1 MFPYE
6 VDRPVGRAIV
16 YDDRFEASES
26 LVTQGAQAEFE
37 EPCAVPVGDD
47 DRGAGW
53 HGSQVAG
60 PSSSLS
66 WTSTLVGGWITASVA
81 SSSATTSK
89 IVVSLVRP
97 RSLPASPET
106 VASTPYAPGW
116 KGAPNVKS
124 TVTTSSFSLGPS
136 EDSSIS
142 VEVANRSVP
151 ARSRRTAPK
160 ALSSMVCA

>member
-1 MFPYE
+1 MFPYK
-6 VDRPVGRAIV
+6 VDRPVGRAVV
-16 YDDRFEASES
+16 YDYGFEVSER
-26 LVTQGAQAEFE
+26 LVTQGLQTEVE
-37 EPCAVPVGDD
+37 EPFAVPVGDD

-53 HGSQVAG
+53 HGSQVSG
-60 PSSSLS
+60 PSTSPS
-66 WTSTLVGGWITASVA
+66 WSSTLVGGWTTAPAA

-89 IVVSLVRP
+89 VAASLVRP
-97 RSLPASPET
+97 SSLPASPET
-106 VASTPYAPGW
+106 VASTPYSPGW

-142 VEVANRSVP
+142 VEVANSSVP

-160 ALSSMVCA
+160 ALSSTACA